1 MEPHG
6 GFSSKEL
13 FGYQRLRDNL
23 GVKHTTSG
31 IKTICLGSQKP
42 SCACY
47 FAVVT
52 RGTHPVRV
60 PRLWIHQAAGERL
73 VVVNPRWQ
81 SESTD
86 GPKGGWNVELSL
98 SLSIYPSIHLSIL
111 LFCLLIYL
119 SINLSF
125 HPSA

>member
-60 PRLWIHQAAGERL
+60 PRLWIHQAVGERL

-86 GPKGGWNVELSL
+86 GPKGGWSCVSWSGCNGCNG
-98 SLSIYPSIHLSIL
+98 HLTQL
-111 LFCLLIYL
+111 LDVVWC
-119 SINLSF
+119 
-125 HPSA
+125 SAAVAVV

>member
-60 PRLWIHQAAGERL
+60 PRLWIHQAVGERL

-86 GPKGGWNVELSL
+86 GPKGGWNVELS
-98 SLSIYPSIHLSIL
+98 
-111 LFCLLIYL
+111 IYL
-119 SINLSF
+119 SI
-125 HPSA
+125 HPSFFSVY